1 MLPKER
7 CGDVAQL
14 ESWCDKI
21 ENLTLVNGRVRFNEK
36 HNKGTGRI
44 YVNVWCRSSHS
55 TQKDKLP
62 YIDLNHKR
70 ADEDGSV
77 PTWDVAAEG
86 PRLGL

>member
-21 ENLTLVNGRVRFNEK
+21 ENLTLVNGRVRFNE

-44 YVNVWCRSSHS
+44 YV
-55 TQKDKLP
+55 KM
-62 YIDLNHKR
+62 Y
-70 ADEDGSV
+70 G
-77 PTWDVAAEG
+77 AAA
-86 PRLGL
+86 RIQHR